1 MRSTSSLAWLA
12 VTCAWLGVCATAASA
27 AGTEQRRFDAFAADG
42 APTVRVVK
50 TETASSCSASSVN
63 SQSTALRCFADSVI
77 RDPCFL
83 DPNDGDR
90 AVCVESP
97 SARSGVAMRGVE
109 KADDGRRNTPSSR
122 TPWAIEL
129 RGGATCSFVSGAS
142 NTRGSR
148 RLNYGCDDNRF
159 LWGRPDRAE
168 SFWTILRS
176 RSYSGRGW
184 RRAKIA
190 IAWR

>member
-1 MRSTSSLAWLA
+1 MRSTSSLAGL
-12 VTCAWLGVCATAASA
+12 VLTCVWLGVGTTAASA
-27 AGTEQRRFDAFAADG
+27 AGTEQRVFAAFASDG
-42 APTVRVVK
+42 SPTVRVVK
-50 TETASSCSASSVN
+50 TDTATSCSASSVN
-63 SQSTALRCFADSVI
+63 SQTTALRCFAGNII

-90 AVCVESP
+90 AVCVGAP
-97 SARSGVAMRGVE
+97 NARSSVALRGI
-109 KADDGRRNTPSSR
+109 KAADDGTRNTPSSR
-122 TPWAIEL
+122 TPWALEL
-129 RGGATCSFVSGAS
+129 RGGATCSFLSGAS
-142 NTRGSR
+142 GTRGSR
-148 RLNYGCDDNRF
+148 RLNYGCDDNHF
-159 LWGRPDRAE
+159 LWGRPDRAS